1 MTTLKFKL
9 EREEDRTHLTRLT
22 PIAVRGRQEGGAQ
35 LTSTST
41 PMSNVISTRIPV
53 YQPTGRLSVP
63 PDEVAELRAI
73 VEDEGG
79 TFDFEETKERGF
91 IFGEHRGLPVYRLGV
106 SVPDG
111 IDADTFLERLDP
123 ADNAMIRR
131 NLTTIPDTQPA

>member
-1 MTTLKFKL
+1 MTTPNPKL
-9 EREEDRTHLTRLT
+9 EREEDRAFLTCFT

-35 LTSTST
+35 LPFTST

-53 YQPTGRLSVP
+53 YQPTGRLAVP
-63 PDEVAELRAI
+63 PDDVATLRAI

-91 IFGEHRGLPVYRLGV
+91 IFGDHRGLPVYRLGV

-111 IDADTFLERLDP
+111 IDADTVLERLDP
-123 ADNAMIRR
+123 AVKAMIRR
-131 NLTTIPDTQPA
+131 NLAPVSDTQPA